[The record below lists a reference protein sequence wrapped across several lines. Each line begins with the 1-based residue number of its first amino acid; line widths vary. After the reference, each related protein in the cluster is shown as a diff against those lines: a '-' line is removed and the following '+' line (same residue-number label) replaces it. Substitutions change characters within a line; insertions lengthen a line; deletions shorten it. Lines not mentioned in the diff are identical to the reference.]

1 MSKSTC
7 RAGEGRPSMALLFR
21 SCVGV
26 NKDLGEWCLKMGTEV
41 AIRGVWLDL
50 NSTELNPVRPPIL
63 QIYRDE

>member
-1 MSKSTC
+1 
-7 RAGEGRPSMALLFR
+7 MALLFR